1 MNESCRSARDV
12 SEPKSPWLRTGFLM
26 IMSLLTAL
34 SAVGAAGP
42 SKQHGSA
49 IGDTSHSLNL
59 AAALEASQGTA
70 HSLGNTGVL
79 TELELSVTGIGE
91 DQPRAPLPA
100 ITLDWPNSRLSRPL
114 DQDLLVPKLF
124 RSQPDGG
131 LSKNRWGI
139 RWRLSLVE
147 SADLDGQV

>member
-1 MNESCRSARDV
+1 
-12 SEPKSPWLRTGFLM
+12 M
-26 IMSLLTAL
+26 IVSLLTEL

-49 IGDTSHSLNL
+49 MGDTS
-59 AAALEASQGTA
+59 

-91 DQPRAPLPA
+91 DQPRAPIPA
-100 ITLDWPNSRLSRPL
+100 ITLDWPSSRLSRPL
-114 DQDLLVPKLF
+114 DQDMLVPKLF

-147 SADLDGQV
+147 SADRDGQV